1 MVSKLEGGGGS
12 VTDSRPKQSL
22 RKGLLIFYARR
33 RRSSGGEDDKPFS
46 FWLCKKKHCS
56 FEGWRTIR
64 GLLVS
69 HLFQGFNSPYSFF
82 LMGSLVGNSGER
94 S

>member
-1 MVSKLEGGGGS
+1 MLGVGGVPAGRMINHFHFGC
-12 VTDSRPKQSL
+12 V
-22 RKGLLIFYARR
+22 
-33 RRSSGGEDDKPFS
+33 
-46 FWLCKKKHCS
+46 KKKHCS

>member
-1 MVSKLEGGGGS
+1 MVSKLEGGGGN

-46 FWLCKKKHCS
+46 FWLCKKKA
-56 FEGWRTIR
+56 
-64 GLLVS
+64 
-69 HLFQGFNSPYSFF
+69 LF
-82 LMGSLVGNSGER
+82 V
-94 S
+94 